1 MSSLK
6 IQFWSLNSIRLATLV
21 IIQMSIAFPLRLKHT
36 WYIIQFPCTKYKF
49 VNVHFDHGL
58 KYNNTGKYASF
69 REVLSDICFWVLYF
83 SRVMYVYVYLGQ
95 FARDSPQCNQF
106 CVNFIIWVHF
116 RTGLFN
122 FINFSPWMSTNKK
135 RIVCGIEW
143 YLWDA
148 PKSAKLH

>member
-6 IQFWSLNSIRLATLV
+6 IQFWSLNSIRLNV
-21 IIQMSIAFPLRLKHT
+21 QISIAFPLRLKHT

-69 REVLSDICFWVLYF
+69 REVLSDICFWVLYC

-106 CVNFIIWVHF
+106 CVNFIQCQKAW
-116 RTGLFN
+116 TSK
-122 FINFSPWMSTNKK
+122 FIVGDKEEKK
-135 RIVCGIEW
+135 KVLMLLIVVN
-143 YLWDA
+143 Y
-148 PKSAKLH
+148 